1 MEVTCHRCGSVFA
14 PDTSAGKC
22 PFCGYNTRTPFAKLR
37 LALISHVAIYKQ
49 APWHILKLM
58 VIGAVSFCVPDMVW
72 HAIRR
77 SQFDW
82 RDVLGLTVVLPVSF
96 FGAYKRLQGR
106 GREET
111 ILRWM
116 LLGLWLLGGF
126 LIVLGGF
133 LITVG
138 ASFAGAG
145 FDTSSLQIL
154 PISLIPGIVYILAAY
169 DGSLMALIIVTAVSL
184 IIWFA
189 RLIRHSSKSL

>member
-1 MEVTCHRCGSVFA
+1 
-14 PDTSAGKC
+14 
-22 PFCGYNTRTPFAKLR
+22 
-37 LALISHVAIYKQ
+37 
-49 APWHILKLM
+49 M
-58 VIGAVSFCVPDMVW
+58 VIGAVTFWVPDIVW
-72 HAIRR
+72 HAIRG

-96 FGAYKRLQGR
+96 FGTYERLQGR

-133 LITVG
+133 LIMAG

-154 PISLIPGIVYILAAY
+154 PISLIPGIVYILATY
-169 DGSLMALIIVTAVSL
+169 DGSLGALLIVTFVPL

-189 RLIRHSSKSL
+189 RVIRHSNKSR

>member
-1 MEVTCHRCGSVFA
+1 MEVTCHRCASVFA
-14 PDTSAGKC
+14 LDSSAGRC
-22 PFCGYNTRTPFAKLR
+22 PYCGYNARTPFSKLR
-37 LALISHVAIYKQ
+37 LALASHFAIYKQ
-49 APWHILKLM
+49 APWRIVKLM
-58 VIGAVSFCVPDMVW
+58 VIGAVTFWVPDIVW
-72 HAIRR
+72 HAIRG

-96 FGAYKRLQGR
+96 FGTYERLQGR

-133 LITVG
+133 LIMAG

-145 FDTSSLQIL
+145 FDTSS
-154 PISLIPGIVYILAAY
+154 
-169 DGSLMALIIVTAVSL
+169 
-184 IIWFA
+184 
-189 RLIRHSSKSL
+189 